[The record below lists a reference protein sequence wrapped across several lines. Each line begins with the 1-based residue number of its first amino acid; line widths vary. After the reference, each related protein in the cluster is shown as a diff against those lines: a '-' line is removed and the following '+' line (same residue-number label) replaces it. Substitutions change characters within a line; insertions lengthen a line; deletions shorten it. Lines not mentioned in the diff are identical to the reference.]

1 MFRSS
6 KAYPYLLITPAMLA
20 LFAFVV
26 YPMGYLVYLSLTNW
40 NIINPVKKFIG
51 LTNYATLFGREE
63 FYTVAWNTFVYTF
76 FVVAVTL
83 VLSLLLALWFN
94 KNTKF
99 NIFGQAAIF
108 TPHII
113 SLVSISMVWM
123 WIMDPEIGLLNYI
136 LGWVGIP
143 PLRWLQSS
151 DTAMFS
157 IILVSVWKGLGYY
170 TLVILAS
177 LQSIPPSI
185 YEACELDNASKTQ
198 VFFKITLPMISPQ
211 LFFLLIVMTIA
222 SFKVFDTI
230 RIMTGG
236 GPNNATN
243 MLVYYIYEYAFVNM
257 KIGYASAVGVV
268 LLGFVSIITVIYFK
282 VLSKRVHYQ

>member
-1 MFRSS
+1 MLRNS
-6 KAYPYLLITPAMLA
+6 KVYPYLLIAPAMIA
-20 LFAFVV
+20 LFTFVV
-26 YPMGYLVYLSLTNW
+26 YPMFYLVYLSFTNW
-40 NIINPVKKFIG
+40 NIINPVKKYIG
-51 LTNYATLFGREE
+51 LANYETLFGREE

-76 FVVAVTL
+76 FVVVITL
-83 VLSLLLALWFN
+83 ILALLLALWFN

-123 WIMDPEIGLLNYI
+123 WIMDPDIGLLNYI
-136 LGWVGIP
+136 LGFIGIP
-143 PLRWLQSS
+143 PMKWLQSS
-151 DTAMFS
+151 NTAMLS

-185 YEACELDNASKTQ
+185 YEACALDNASKTK

-243 MLVYYIYEYAFVNM
+243 MFVYYIYEYAFINM
-257 KIGYASAVGVV
+257 KIGYASAVGVI
-268 LLGFVSIITVIYFK
+268 LLGFVSIITIIYFRL
-282 VLSKRVHYQ
+282 LSKRVHYQ